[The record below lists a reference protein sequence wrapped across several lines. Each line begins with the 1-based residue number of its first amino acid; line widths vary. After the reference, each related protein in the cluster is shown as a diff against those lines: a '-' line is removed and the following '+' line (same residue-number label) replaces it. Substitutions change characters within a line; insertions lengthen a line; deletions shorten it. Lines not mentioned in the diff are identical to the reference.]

1 MIELHPNILTNN
13 GKEQFVVLPYDEFI
27 ALTDLL
33 EDAEDILLLRKA
45 REENGG
51 ASGLSTDEV
60 KKQLGL

>member
-1 MIELHPNILTNN
+1 VIELHPNILSNN

-33 EDAEDILLLRKA
+33 EDAEDIVMLRKA
-45 REENGG
+45 REENAGEPEVS
-51 ASGLSTDEV
+51 AEEV

>member
-1 MIELHPNILTNN
+1 MIELHPNILSSN

-33 EDAEDILLLRKA
+33 EDAEDIVLLRKA
-45 REENGG
+45 REENAGEQG
-51 ASGLSTDEV
+51 VSAEEA

>member
-33 EDAEDILLLRKA
+33 EDAEDIVLLRKA
-45 REENGG
+45 QKDNAGERGITAE
-51 ASGLSTDEV
+51 EV